1 MHRRAFLSSAAAFA
15 APPTP
20 EERAGDP
27 AGVRVFAYGDGIPW
41 TPEEYSA
48 LLVKLTAQ
56 GRTEPDE
63 YSRGGVVEK
72 LEAEMARRLGK
83 EAAVWLPTGTLA
95 NQLAIRLLCGQRKR
109 ALVQA
114 ESHLYRDCGDCV
126 QNLSGITLVPL
137 ASGKATVTLAD
148 VESAAADSMLGRV
161 VTPVGAVQIETPVRR
176 RLGARADFDEIRK
189 ISAWARERKVGL
201 HLDGARLFLESAYT
215 GRPVTEYTALF
226 DTVYVSVYKYLN
238 AASGAILAGPKS
250 LLDDLYHTRRM
261 YGGGLPQVWPFA
273 AVALHTLTGF
283 EARFRKAVEV
293 SETVIGKL
301 AANPSFQIERVP
313 EGTNV
318 FRLRV
323 VNANA
328 PVYQLRLETAGISA
342 RVPLNDWFTMQVNE
356 TWTRLPAEEIYGRFV
371 TALG

>member
-1 MHRRAFLSSAAAFA
+1 MHRRGFLSTTALASLQLNAA
-15 APPTP
+15 
-20 EERAGDP
+20 DP
-27 AGVRVFAYGDGIPW
+27 AGIRVFAYGDGIPW
-41 TPEEYSA
+41 TPEEYA
-48 LLVKLTAQ
+48 RLLTTLTADA
-56 GRTEPDE
+56 RTEPDE

-72 LEAEMARRLGK
+72 LEARMAALLGK

-95 NQLAIRLLCGQRKR
+95 NQLAIRLLCAGKKR

-137 ASGKATVTLAD
+137 APGRAKVTMDD
-148 VESAAADSMLGRV
+148 VDAAASESMLGRV
-161 VTPVGAVQIETPVRR
+161 ATPIGAVQIETPVRR
-176 RLGARADFDEIRK
+176 RLGQRVDLDQIRR
-189 ISAWARERKVGL
+189 ISGWARERSIGL
-201 HLDGARLFLESAYT
+201 HLDGARLFLEAAYT
-215 GRPVTEYTALF
+215 KTDLLTYTNLF
-226 DTVYVSVYKYLN
+226 DTVYVSLYKYFN
-238 AASGAILAGPKS
+238 AASGAVLAGPKA
-250 LLDDLYHTRRM
+250 LLAELYHTRRM

-273 AVALHTLTGF
+273 AVALHTLDGF

-293 SETVIGKL
+293 SEQVISRL
-301 AANPSFQIERVP
+301 AGNPSFQIERIP

-323 VNANA
+323 VNVNA

-342 RVPLNDWFTMQVNE
+342 RIPLNDWFALQVNE
-356 TWTRLPAEEIYGRFV
+356 TWTRLPAEEIYNRFV